1 MDEVRATLL
10 EALGL
15 KQLKRA
21 GWLRKGIE
29 APESVAA
36 HSWGVAW
43 LVSALCPTSVDR
55 GHAIEM
61 AVVHD
66 LGEVRVGDITPFDGV
81 PAHEKQVAERAA
93 VDGLS
98 AGLGFSGTRIVGLWE
113 EFEAQA
119 TEEARFVR
127 LCDKLDMA
135 LQSVVYSDITEE
147 DLDEFRVTA
156 RGLCEEWGF
165 EGLVP

>member
-1 MDEVRATLL
+1 MDGTRATFL

-15 KQLKRA
+15 KQLTRA
-21 GWLRKGIE
+21 GWLRLGVE
-29 APESVAA
+29 SPESVAA

-43 LVSALCPTSVDR
+43 LVSALCPSSVDR

-66 LGEVRVGDITPFDGV
+66 LAEVRVGDITPFDGV
-81 PAHEKQVAERAA
+81 SKQEKEQKERAA
-93 VDGLS
+93 IEGI
-98 AGLGFSGTRIVGLWE
+98 AAPLGFAGVRVVGLWE

-119 TEEARFVR
+119 SPEAKFVR

-135 LQSVVYSDITEE
+135 LQSLVYSENYEGDFEQ
-147 DLDEFRVTA
+147 FRVTA
-156 RGLCEEWGF
+156 GALCEEWGF
-165 EGLVP
+165 DGLLP